1 MRRIICALV
10 ISLACLLSATNAR
23 SNELASCP
31 VGTIASVLGTTC
43 RIGFA
48 QFSFYQFNTW
58 FYDYSGN
65 WTSGPAASDIAFIP
79 DGSNQNAPEIT
90 LVFNVSVTDHEY
102 ATAAL
107 YFLAST
113 LSAPRYFSGI
123 DIIDS
128 ELQVGPGIYGEAN
141 TFGSVSYT
149 GAIWDCYVGAD
160 YEWNNG
166 ALVDMGAPTSCST
179 TGFPTSMAVGM
190 SASVYSF
197 WAPAS
202 VTSSTFVFD
211 IDKHV
216 PVAGPASIL
225 LLASGL
231 GGLFA
236 RRWYRV

>member
-23 SNELASCP
+23 SDELASCP

-79 DGSNQNAPEIT
+79 DGSKQNAPEIT
-90 LVFNVSVTDHEY
+90 LVFNVSVTDYEY

-128 ELQVGPGIYGEAN
+128 ELQVGPGDYAEAN
-141 TFGSVSYT
+141 TFGSVRAIPALSGT
-149 GAIWDCYVGAD
+149 AMWELIMNGIMVPWSTWERRLRVAPPAFQHPWQGAC
-160 YEWNNG
+160 
-166 ALVDMGAPTSCST
+166 
-179 TGFPTSMAVGM
+179 
-190 SASVYSF
+190 
-197 WAPAS
+197 
-202 VTSSTFVFD
+202 
-211 IDKHV
+211 
-216 PVAGPASIL
+216 L
-225 LLASGL
+225 LQCIHSGRL
-231 GGLFA
+231 L
-236 RRWYRV
+236 R